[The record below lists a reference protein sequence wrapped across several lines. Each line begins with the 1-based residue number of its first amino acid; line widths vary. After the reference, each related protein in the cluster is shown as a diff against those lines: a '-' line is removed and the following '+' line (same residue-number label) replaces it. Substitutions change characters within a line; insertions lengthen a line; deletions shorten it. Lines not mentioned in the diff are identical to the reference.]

1 MMKTALELRTLV
13 MDNSLTVGRLSQDE
27 LGTADYR
34 ELGALYRNALD
45 ALTEWASKDYAH
57 TSTTAESDAA
67 FAAVKAILN
76 LFATDEERI
85 IIDQTSM
92 RTMRDLATKPKRQYS
107 DAYKKAR
114 AAHNKAKKTLAERY
128 ADLITLGAPVRG
140 EDEETAAY
148 VARIREAG
156 IKTVVGVT
164 DMVEM
169 YTAAESVCI
178 IKAAAEQSV
187 KDAGNWTW
195 KRPEAVNMNEFADLV
210 ENYIADCLIDGY
222 NIKTSK
228 AIREEKAAARAAAK
242 AEKAAK

>member
-1 MMKTALELRTLV
+1 MKKTALELRTLV
-13 MDNSLTVGRLSQDE
+13 MDNALEIGRVSMDN
-27 LGTADYR
+27 LGTEDYR
-34 ELGALYRNALD
+34 ELSTLYRNALD
-45 ALTEWASKDYAH
+45 ALTDWAAKDYKH
-57 TSTTAESDAA
+57 LSTDTESDAA
-67 FAAVKAILN
+67 FTAVKAILAV
-76 LFATDEERI
+76 FSTDEERI

-107 DAYKKAR
+107 DAYKTAR

-128 ADLITLGAPVRG
+128 SDLITLGAPVRN

-148 VARIREAG
+148 VARIRATG
-156 IKTVVGVT
+156 IKTMVGVT
-164 DMVEM
+164 DMLDM

-195 KRPEAVNMNEFADLV
+195 KRPEAVNINEFADLV

-228 AIREEKAAARAAAK
+228 AIREEKAAKRAAAK
-242 AEKAAK
+242 AAKAAK